1 MKIDLYHSI
10 RWSRY
15 KAIVFSEL
23 YRIAKNSEFSFRFIQ
38 IADTSNNRT
47 SLSPVE
53 LSYHQ
58 YEHTLLFP
66 GSYEEIPAWKI
77 ASTLF
82 FKTLRSNSNLILI
95 PGFDAPEHWAMLI
108 ACMMSCKRRATF
120 CDSTLLDRRQ
130 SKLKS
135 YFKRFF
141 FSRCSGVFCYGERA
155 RQYLAHYGVP
165 STRIFKRCQAAALPA
180 SYDEQN
186 IPEFRVRA
194 AAPTNSP
201 TFLYVGRLSQE
212 KGLDT
217 LVHAFASI
225 KSQLKQARLVLV
237 GGGPLKQQ
245 LQELA
250 QGQGIADDVVFT
262 GGTTQDALADHY
274 LSATCLVLPS
284 RSEPWGLV
292 VNEALHYGCPVV
304 VSDRCGCVPELVQE
318 GRTGYAFPANDI
330 AALAERLLK
339 VAAEAADTRA
349 VAQRCLDVIRPYS
362 PTAAAMQMLEG
373 CRAML
378 TEAVR

>member
-1 MKIDLYHSI
+1 MKIDVYHNI

-15 KAIVFSEL
+15 KASVFSEL
-23 YRIAKNSEFSFRFIQ
+23 HRISAKEMALFRFTQ
-38 IADTSNNRT
+38 VADTSGQRT
-47 SLSPVE
+47 ALSKVDLTWHKYP
-53 LSYHQ
+53 
-58 YEHTLLFP
+58 HTLLFT
-66 GSYEEIPAWKI
+66 GDYENIPRLPLYR
-77 ASTLF
+77 TLF
-82 FKTLRSNSNLILI
+82 TRIWRTDADLVLIQ
-95 PGFDAPEHWAMLI
+95 GFDQPEHWIMLFATI
-108 ACMMSCKRRATF
+108 LKRKRRATF
-120 CDSTLLDRRQ
+120 CDSTLSDRRQ
-130 SKLKS
+130 SWLKGIL
-135 YFKRFF
+135 KRIF
-141 FSRCSGVFCYGERA
+141 FSLCSGVFCYGERA
-155 RQYLAHYGVP
+155 QQYLAHYGVP
-165 STRIFKRCQAAALPA
+165 STRIFKRCQAAALPT

-186 IPEFRVRA
+186 IPEFRARA

-217 LVHAFASI
+217 LVHAFAST

-250 QGQGIADDVVFT
+250 QGLGIADDVVLT
-262 GGTTQDALADHY
+262 GGTTQEALADHY

-318 GRTGYAFPANDI
+318 GVTGYAFPANNI
-330 AALAERLLK
+330 AALAERLLQI
-339 VAAEAADTRA
+339 AAEAADTRA

-378 TEAVR
+378 TEAAR